1 MREQTLD
8 KLYGMKLNGMAEAY
22 EEQQR
27 QAEPAELSFE
37 ERFAMLVERQ
47 WIWKE
52 NRALATRMRFAGFK
66 LQASMEEVN
75 YRHPRELNRRLMDEL
90 AANQW
95 IRRGRAC
102 LISGATGLGK
112 TWLACALGHHACRDG
127 YRVLYAYAPKFF
139 RELSQAQV
147 DGSLTRYLK
156 KLAGVDLLIVDD
168 FGLEKARSDQYRLF
182 LEVLDDRKG
191 ANLITSQYPVDT
203 WHDLIGDPTAADA
216 ILDRLVHHAY
226 VIALKGESM
235 RKEGQNT

>member
-1 MREQTLD
+1 MREQTQD
-8 KLYGMKLNGMAEAY
+8 KLIAMKLNGMADAY
-22 EEQQR
+22 QEQQR
-27 QAEPAELSFE
+27 QVQSADLSFD

-47 WIWKE
+47 WVWKE
-52 NRALATRMRFAGFK
+52 NRALTTRMRFASFK

-75 YRHPRELNRRLMDEL
+75 YRHPRELNRGVMDEL
-90 AANQW
+90 ASNQW
-95 IRRGRAC
+95 IRLGRAC

-127 YRVLYAYAPKFF
+127 YRVLYAYGPKLF
-139 RELSQAQV
+139 RDLAQAQV

-168 FGLEKARSDQYRLF
+168 FGLEQGRPDQYRLF

-203 WHDLIGDPTAADA
+203 WHDLISDPTAADA
-216 ILDRLVHHAY
+216 ILDRLVHDAY
-226 VIALKGESM
+226 VVALKGESM
-235 RKEGQNT
+235 RKGDQSA